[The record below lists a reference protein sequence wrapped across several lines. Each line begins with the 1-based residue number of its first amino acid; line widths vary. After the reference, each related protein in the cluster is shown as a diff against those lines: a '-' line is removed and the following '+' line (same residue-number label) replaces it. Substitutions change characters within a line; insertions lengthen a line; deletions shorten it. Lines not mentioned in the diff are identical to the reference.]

1 MLRSRKFLLICF
13 FQILPGFLVENA
25 FSQGNAFVLYEY
37 LSPVAFSSFNS
48 PETVIVIRFGEK
60 IDIFSLQNEL
70 LEVSGDISGNHAGKF
85 SISQDYLTLIFTP
98 VQIFN
103 YGEKVSVHLKQ
114 GIKTQSGKFLPAFDF
129 WFAIRQKLNSNLSA
143 DISESRS
150 DLDGLNDLYGQI
162 TSKKGSKLSFLNSR
176 FPKITISD
184 QPTPGN
190 ILTTLIKNSISYLYI
205 FDNKANPL
213 YLRIM
218 PHSIYNLKPQPSGR
232 VTYYDNFIKGFIE
245 LDSSLDATDTLF
257 MKNGYKAD
265 SHEILL
271 LENGHI
277 ILFSYDPEIVDMSKI
292 VSGGNP
298 YATVTGL
305 VIQELDANKNLIF
318 QWRSWDHFNI
328 TDSYADLLY
337 SVIDYVHGNSL
348 DVDTD
353 TTLILSS
360 RNMNEVT
367 KINRKNGQ
375 IIWRLGGKNNEFV
388 FINDSR
394 QFAGQHSAIMQKKGF
409 LTLFDNGVGLDP
421 LYSRGVEY
429 EMDEINKTV
438 NLTHEYR
445 HNPDFYANISG
456 NLQRLD
462 NGNTF
467 IFWGP
472 AIDHS
477 KQYISESDKTGST
490 IFEARFD
497 SIIYPTYRAYRSS
510 YEPQIFTFSTDTLLI
525 ECVVQNTTLYRTFD
539 IKNNSG
545 RRININ
551 SAYQK
556 NLGFYVTTL
565 PITIEAG
572 SKATVTVAFP
582 SYSPGLVS
590 DSIFF
595 CEETDSLI
603 VSRSLFVSIN
613 NYSVTGNENQIQPV
627 FKVKPNPG
635 EGDFYIDLPGSEKF
649 LIKVINLS
657 GRIIYTAEV
666 AGAEKYDID
675 LKNNPDGLYLLYLEE
690 VSTGTVHT
698 IKLIKQK

>member
-1 MLRSRKFLLICF
+1 MLRCRKFLLLCL
-13 FQILPGFLVENA
+13 FQILPGFLIENA
-25 FSQGNAFVLYEY
+25 FSQGNTFELYEY
-37 LSPVAFSSFNS
+37 LSPVPFSSFNS
-48 PETVIVIRFGEK
+48 PETVIIIRFGEK
-60 IDIFSLQNEL
+60 IDYFSLQNEL
-70 LEVSGDISGNHAGKF
+70 LEVTGDISGNHTCKF
-85 SISQDYLTLIFTP
+85 SISLDYLTIIFTP
-98 VQIFN
+98 DQIFN
-103 YGEKVSVHLKQ
+103 NGEKVSIHLKQ
-114 GIKTQSGKFLPAFDF
+114 GIKTQSGKFLPAIDF
-129 WFAIRQKLNSNLSA
+129 WFTIRQKLNSDLST
-143 DISESRS
+143 DISESTNTP
-150 DLDGLNDLYGQI
+150 GVKGLYGQI
-162 TSKKGSKLSFLNSR
+162 TSEKGARLSFLNSR

-184 QPTPGN
+184 QPTQGN
-190 ILTTLIKNSISYLYI
+190 ILTTLIKNPINYLYI

-213 YLRIM
+213 YMRMM

-232 VTYYDNFIKGFIE
+232 ITYYDNFIKGFIE
-245 LDSSLDATDTLF
+245 LDSSLNATDTLF
-257 MKNGYKAD
+257 MKNGYKTD

-277 ILFSYDPEIVDMSKI
+277 VLFSYDPGIVDMSKI

-298 YATVTGL
+298 YTTVTGL

-318 QWRSWDHFNI
+318 QWRSWDYFNI

-348 DVDTD
+348 DADTD
-353 TTLILSS
+353 TTLIISS

-367 KINRKNGQ
+367 KINRKNGK

-388 FINDSR
+388 FINDPR
-394 QFAGQHSAIMQKKGF
+394 QFAGQHSAIMQKNGF

-421 LYSRGVEY
+421 LYSRGIEY
-429 EMDEINKTV
+429 EMDENNKKV

-445 HNPDFYANISG
+445 HNPDVYANISG
-456 NLQRLD
+456 NIQRLD

-467 IFWGP
+467 VFWGP

-477 KQYISESDKTGST
+477 KQFISELDKTGNT

-510 YEPQIFTFSTDTLLI
+510 WEPKIFTFSTDTLQI
-525 ECVVQNTTLYRTFD
+525 ECVVQNTTLYRTFE
-539 IKNNSG
+539 IKNNSD

-556 NLGFYVTTL
+556 NLGFYVTAL
-565 PITIEAG
+565 PIIIEAG

-582 SYSPGLVS
+582 SYSPGLVL

-613 NYSVTGNENQIQPV
+613 NYSVSGNEDQIQPV
-627 FKVKPNPG
+627 IKVKPNPG
-635 EGDFYIDLPGSEKF
+635 KGDFYIDLPGSEKF

-657 GRIIYTAEV
+657 GETIFTSDV
-666 AGAEKYDID
+666 AGAEKFDID
-675 LKNNPDGLYLLYLEE
+675 LKNKPDGIYLLYLEE
-690 VSTGTVHT
+690 VSTGTVHI
-698 IKLIKQK
+698 IKLIKQE

>member
-1 MLRSRKFLLICF
+1 M
-13 FQILPGFLVENA
+13 
-25 FSQGNAFVLYEY
+25 YEY
-37 LSPVAFSSFNS
+37 LSPAPFSSLNNA
-48 PETVIVIRFGEK
+48 EAVIIIRFGEK
-60 IDIFSLQNEL
+60 IDVFSIRDEFLGANGE
-70 LEVSGDISGNHAGKF
+70 ISGNHTGRF
-85 SISQDYLTLIFTP
+85 SVSDDYCTLIFTP
-98 VQIFN
+98 DRIFDN
-103 YGEKVSVHLKQ
+103 AEKVTIHLKQ
-114 GIKTQSGKFLPAFDF
+114 GIRTLSGKFLPAFDF
-129 WFAIRQKLNSNLSA
+129 WFITRKKLNSTLSA
-143 DISESRS
+143 DISESTGAP
-150 DLDGLNDLYGQI
+150 DGQTDLYRHI
-162 TSKKGSKLSFLNSR
+162 TSGKGSRLSFLNSR
-176 FPKITISD
+176 FPKIIMSD

-190 ILTTLIKNSISYLYI
+190 ILTNLIKNSTNYLYI

-213 YLRIM
+213 YMRIM
-218 PHSIYNLKPQPSGR
+218 PHSIYNLKPQPSEK

-245 LDSSLDATDTLF
+245 LDSCLNATDTLF
-257 MKNGYKAD
+257 MKNGYKTD
-265 SHEILL
+265 SHEILH

-353 TTLILSS
+353 TTLLLSS
-360 RNMNEVT
+360 RNLNEVT
-367 KINRKNGQ
+367 KINRKNGK

-388 FINDSR
+388 FINDPR
-394 QFAGQHSAIMQKKGF
+394 QFAGQHSATMQKNGF

-421 LYSRGVEY
+421 LYSRGIEFQP
-429 EMDEINKTV
+429 DEINKTI

-445 HNPDFYANISG
+445 HNPDVYANISG
-456 NLQRLD
+456 NLQRLT

-477 KQYISESDKTGST
+477 KQFISELDKAGNTV
-490 IFEARFD
+490 FEARFD

-510 YEPQIFTFSTDTLLI
+510 WEPKIFAFSTDTLHI
-525 ECVVQNTTLYRTFD
+525 ESEVQNTTLYRTFD

-545 RRININ
+545 KRININ

-572 SKATVTVAFP
+572 SKVTVTVAFP
-582 SYSPGLVS
+582 SFSPGLVS

-613 NYSVTGNENQIQPV
+613 NYTVTGNENQIQPV

-635 EGDFYIDLPGSEKF
+635 KGDFNIGLPGSGKY

-657 GRIIYTAEV
+657 GKIVLTAEV
-666 AGAEKYDID
+666 AGAENFDID
-675 LKNNPDGLYLLYLEE
+675 LENNPDGMYMLYLEE
-690 VSTGTVHT
+690 VSTGEVHT
-698 IKLIKQK
+698 IKLIKQE